1 MSSKY
6 GLICVLRH
14 VRGVEMMK
22 KRITAVLT
30 AAVLCAGLT
39 GCGKNLIPDMTDEQV
54 KAMGEYIAITMMKYD
69 ANHRSRLV
77 DLSRLEQKQPS
88 VTPSP
93 EQPEEPSGMGAVDD
107 TPVVDS
113 TVVENPYTME
123 DVLALPG
130 GVVAVYSGYRLCD
143 VYPDGEEGELISLPA
158 AEGKKLLVLSFLLNN
173 TSDQEQ
179 QVDLLSSGAG
189 FRITVNETYTR
200 RALSTTFINDML
212 NFKGAI
218 PAGSSTEVVIL
229 VEVSEETAS
238 SLSSVS
244 LNVKNDVK
252 TYTIQIL

>member
-1 MSSKY
+1 
-6 GLICVLRH
+6 
-14 VRGVEMMK
+14 MK
-22 KRITAVLT
+22 KRIAAVLT

-39 GCGKNLIPDMTDEQV
+39 GCGENVIPDMTDEQV

-77 DLSRLEQKQPS
+77 DLSKLEQKQPS

-93 EQPEEPSGMGAVDD
+93 EQPEDPSGMGAVDD
-107 TPVVDS
+107 TPVIDS

-130 GVVAVYSGYRLCD
+130 GVVAVYSGYQLCD
-143 VYPDGEEGELISLPA
+143 AYSDGGEGLLSLPA

-173 TSDQEQ
+173 TSGQEQ
-179 QVDLLSSGAG
+179 QVDLLSLGAV
-189 FRITVNETYTR
+189 FRITVNETFTK
-200 RALSTTFINDML
+200 RALTTTFINDMPT
-212 NFKGAI
+212 FKGAI

-229 VEVSEETAS
+229 VEIPEETAS
-238 SLSSVS
+238 GLSSVS

-252 TYTIQIL
+252 AYTIQLL